1 MANEYLVEEGHLN
14 GCFGNLYK
22 GGNIADGTAYL
33 RCECHTQNVSAD
45 PEEHCN
51 HCPFMGKK
59 IKLINYPVQV
69 AGFGF
74 SGAEELGSRLKE
86 EL

>member
-1 MANEYLVEEGHLN
+1 MNKEILVNENLN
-14 GCFGNLYK
+14 GCFGNLYR

-33 RCECHTQNVSAD
+33 RCECNTQNVSSD
-45 PEEHCN
+45 KNEERCN
-51 HCPFMGKK
+51 YCPFKDKK
-59 IKLINYPVQV
+59 IKLVNYQVQV